1 MLVSVST
8 SASLRRCQHC
18 TILAREMYALPAV
31 APDSSPALPLSL
43 SFLALVNSFFSST
56 ALATSAACARSG
68 NALASMAGTTAAG
81 AATGVAEPFFF
92 FLPILTPSAVSSP
105 LGTGKAL
112 VDSCGVT
119 VPNWIGADV
128 ASVGLACSAW
138 RLGVAAATGSDV
150 VPKVFFRVSQAFM
163 AGGGAAC
170 RETAGTTSCSLSS
183 SCSLSTSFCLGRA
196 RQSSSRSALMTLVG
210 AVLDDAV
217 SADRFGEPIEAV
229 VVAAVSPMDGDGGV
243 GTVGT
248 VGLGPSALVVVSAA
262 GCVVGVCRA
271 IVEGRPQAFL
281 VPVALT
287 AERVTGAGAEDE
299 AAVVPTAAGFRVEGF
314 ELVDLL
320 SGSSGCSLA
329 VGRSLQSL
337 ELLPPLERFS
347 SSFVLVLC
355 RVD

>member
-1 MLVSVST
+1 M
-8 SASLRRCQHC
+8 
-18 TILAREMYALPAV
+18 ARERYALPAV
-31 APDSSPALPLSL
+31 APDSSPALPFSL
-43 SFLALVNSFFSST
+43 SFLALVNSFLSST

-68 NALASMAGTTAAG
+68 KALASMAGTTAAG
-81 AATGVAEPFFF
+81 AVTGVAEPFFF
-92 FLPILTPSAVSSP
+92 FFAILTPSAVSSP
-105 LGTGKAL
+105 LGTGKAV

-128 ASVGLACSAW
+128 ASVGLACSAR
-138 RLGVAAATGSDV
+138 RLGTVVAGASDV
-150 VPKVFFRVSQAFM
+150 VPKAFFRVSQAFV

-170 RETAGTTSCSLSS
+170 REMAGTTSCSLSS
-183 SCSLSTSFCLGRA
+183 SRSLSTSFCLGRA

-217 SADRFGEPIEAV
+217 SADRFGDPIEAV

-243 GTVGT
+243 GTVG
-248 VGLGPSALVVVSAA
+248 LGPGTSTLLVVSAA
-262 GCVVGVCRA
+262 GGVVGVCRA

-299 AAVVPTAAGFRVEGF
+299 AAIVPAATGLRVAGL

-320 SGSSGCSLA
+320 SGSSGCCSLA
-329 VGRSLQSL
+329 VGRSLQSR